1 MNQKQLAYFLTVYS
15 EGSIQT
21 AADKLYI
28 TRQGVSRALRQ
39 LEEELAQPLFS
50 RTASGI
56 APTDF
61 ARSILPHVRQL
72 LSEYD
77 YIAGTQTLAAQRRS
91 VVTVYALDHIAAWLG
106 ADFFLAF
113 AEAHPGITPSF
124 IESTDQG
131 AAEALAHGKGDFA
144 ITTPPFD
151 TALFSAQTL
160 FRTPF
165 CVRLHQTHPLAQ
177 KDSLTIRDLAGETVA
192 GKGRAYQCFREKIDR
207 YLLAQGL
214 ACNILLES
222 SDETL
227 LTSLAAQNKAIILEH
242 GYTASLVAH
251 PSTVLRPITVGADD
265 GVDICLLARRG
276 QLPTQSARVFQQFLL
291 TYLAAHPDDTA
302 SS

>member
-1 MNQKQLAYFLTVYS
+1 MAWR
-15 EGSIQT
+15 G
-21 AADKLYI
+21 
-28 TRQGVSRALRQ
+28 
-39 LEEELAQPLFS
+39 LFS
-50 RTASGI
+50 RLCRGTPRHHAELHRIDGSGCG
-56 APTDF
+56 
-61 ARSILPHVRQL
+61 L
-72 LSEYD
+72 
-77 YIAGTQTLAAQRRS
+77 
-91 VVTVYALDHIAAWLG
+91 
-106 ADFFLAF
+106 
-113 AEAHPGITPSF
+113 
-124 IESTDQG
+124 
-131 AAEALAHGKGDFA
+131 
-144 ITTPPFD
+144 TTPPFD
-151 TALFSAQTL
+151 TALFSSQTL